1 MARILECFAFPPPV
15 DHVLSEL
22 SSVTM
27 FCQNSLLHVSECMAH
42 SFIGFHKSLCHD
54 KTVVH
59 EGEYSLQP

>member
-42 SFIGFHKSLCHD
+42 SFIGFH
-54 KTVVH
+54 
-59 EGEYSLQP
+59 